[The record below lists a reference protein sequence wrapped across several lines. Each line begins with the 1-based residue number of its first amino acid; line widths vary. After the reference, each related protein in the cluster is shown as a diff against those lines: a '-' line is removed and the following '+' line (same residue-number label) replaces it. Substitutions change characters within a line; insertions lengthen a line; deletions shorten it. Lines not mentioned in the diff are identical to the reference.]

1 MTILRNLPS
10 GRSRDFG
17 DVVEYV
23 KNIIEYV
30 RIYGDKALIEFT
42 RKFDGVEIE
51 GVKID
56 AKELEKCMGLL
67 PNNVKN
73 SIDIIYNHLFNIHYT
88 TLPKDIKI
96 NINGVIMGIS
106 WRSIYRVGI
115 YVPGG
120 AKSYPSTLLMAG
132 VPAVVAG
139 VKEIYI
145 SSPPMK
151 NKCVDP
157 AIAYIAMKISAK
169 EVYRIGGAH
178 AIAAM
183 AYGTESVSKVD
194 KIVGPGNIYVQV
206 AKYLVQGDVDIDGV
220 EGPTELVIIADEYA
234 DCRKIALDMM
244 AQSEH
249 GKDVLV
255 MLLTPSGKLID
266 EVEKELVQDKIH
278 RYYLIRVKDIDEALE
293 IANKLAP
300 EHLSLY
306 IKESQKYLE
315 KVVNSGAVTMDS
327 ESPSMIDYLGP
338 NHILPTNGWAKTR
351 GALTVYDFLKPI
363 AILYNSKDIDK
374 ELLDAAKVLARYEG
388 FIIHEQ
394 SIGERYV

>member
-266 EVEKELVQDKIH
+266 EVEKELAQDKIH

-315 KVVNSGAVTMDS
+315 KVVNSGAVAMDS

>member
-157 AIAYIAMKISAK
+157 AIAYIATKISAK

-266 EVEKELVQDKIH
+266 EVEKELAQDKIH

>member
-17 DVVEYV
+17 DVVEHV

-266 EVEKELVQDKIH
+266 EVEKELAQDKIH

-315 KVVNSGAVTMDS
+315 KVVNSGAVAMDS

>member
-1 MTILRNLPS
+1 MTIVKNLPS

-42 RKFDGVEIE
+42 KKFDGVEIE
-51 GVKID
+51 SIKID
-56 AKELEKCMGLL
+56 AKELEKCMDVL
-67 PNNVKN
+67 PNSVKN

-96 NINGVIMGIS
+96 NINGVIMGIN
-106 WRSIYRVGI
+106 WRSIYRIGI

-220 EGPTELVIIADEYA
+220 EGPTELVIIADEHA
-234 DCRKIALDMM
+234 DYRKIALDMM

-255 MLLTPSGKLID
+255 MLLTPSDKLIN
-266 EVEKELVQDKIH
+266 EVEKELAHDEIH
-278 RYYLIRVKDIDEALE
+278 RYYLIKVKDIDEALE

-306 IKESQKYLE
+306 IKESQTYLE
-315 KVVNSGAVTMDS
+315 KVVNSGAITIDS

-394 SIGERYV
+394 SIGVRYV